1 MIRFWDVIAHRC
13 PAALSLVV
21 SHLRSCTVM
30 AFPLDIQFVK
40 RTEVKLRRKL
50 PLGYVAKMCRD
61 NGGEVATGTDHWWLY
76 PIFDDSDRKRLKRTC
91 NDIVRETA
99 QAREWPDFPAEALAI
114 RNNGGG
120 DQLVLL
126 ADPETDRYA
135 DAVYWW
141 DHETG
146 ELDKVAER
154 SRNCLATVANQRCS

>member
-1 MIRFWDVIAHRC
+1 
-13 PAALSLVV
+13 
-21 SHLRSCTVM
+21 M

-40 RTEVKLRRKL
+40 RTEAKLGRKL

-61 NGGEVATGTDHWWLY
+61 NGGEVATGTDHWSLY

-99 QAREWPDFPAEALAI
+99 SAREWPDFPPEALAI
-114 RNNGGG
+114 GNNGGG

-126 ADPETDRYA
+126 ADPQSDRYA

-141 DHETG
+141 DQETG
-146 ELDKVAER
+146 ELNKVADAFEEL
-154 SRNCLATVANQRCS
+154 SGGPQLTNG